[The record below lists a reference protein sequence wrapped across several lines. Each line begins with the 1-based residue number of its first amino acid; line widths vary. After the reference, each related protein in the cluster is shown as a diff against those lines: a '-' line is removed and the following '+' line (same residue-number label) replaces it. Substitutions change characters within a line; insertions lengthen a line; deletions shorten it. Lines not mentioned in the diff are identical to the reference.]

1 MKLINELLKRNL
13 ISQEQA
19 TSLQEEVEL
28 YGKKPEKIIVEKNL
42 VPEETLFT
50 IKSEVFNV
58 PIKKIESQQISSD
71 VLGLIPKD
79 SANYYKMVPIRREDN
94 VVEVGMV
101 YPEDIKAQEALKFLA
116 RQQNFKTKIYLITL
130 SDFKNVLRQYST
142 FKGEIKDALQEL
154 ENELQPIKTRRSI
167 EELPKG
173 YEEIRK
179 RMVDAPVIKMVAVI
193 LRHAVEGKA
202 SDVHIEPLK
211 TKTRVRFRVDGV
223 LHSSLLLPKKVHSSL
238 VVRIKVISGLKI
250 DETRIPQ
257 DGRFSV
263 IIDGQNI
270 DFRVSTFPTM
280 HGEKVVMRVLNPA
293 ERIKTLEEL
302 GMASYSLALVKKAL
316 KKPYGIILATGP
328 TGCGKTTTLYVTIE
342 FLNKEGVN
350 IVTLEDPIE
359 FYIEGVSQSQI
370 KPEIGYNFANG
381 LRHILRQDPD
391 IIMVGEIRDPETA
404 ELATH
409 AALTGHI
416 VLSTLHTNNAIGVI
430 PRLIDLGVKP
440 FLLPSTINIAIAQR
454 LVRRVCPHCKK
465 RIRPQ
470 GKMLDLILDEIKKMP
485 PAVRK
490 ELPKDLWVWKGEGCV
505 ECGHSGYSGRI
516 GIFEVLKMTKQLE
529 KIILTQP
536 TEEKIQKEVKKQ
548 GMITMRQDGIIKA
561 LKGLTTIE
569 EVIRVTEEQI

>member
-1 MKLINELLKRNL
+1 MRLIEELLNKNL
-13 ISQEQA
+13 ITKEQA
-19 TSLQEEVEL
+19 ASLQEEVEF
-28 YGKKPEKIIVEKNL
+28 YGKKPEEVIIEKNL
-42 VPEETLFT
+42 VPEDVVFA
-50 IKSEVFNV
+50 IKSEILAIPLKEIN
-58 PIKKIESQQISSD
+58 IRTISSD
-71 VLGLIPKD
+71 LLELIPKD
-79 SANYYKMVPIRREDN
+79 SAEYYKMVPIEKTN
-94 VVEVGMV
+94 HTISIGMV

-116 RQQNFKTKIYLITL
+116 RQHNFDYKIYLISL
-130 SDFKNVLRQYST
+130 SDFKKVMKKYGTLRREVKT
-142 FKGEIKDALQEL
+142 ALKELEQEL
-154 ENELQPIKTRRSI
+154 QVRKVKALEK
-167 EELPKG
+167 LPKG
-173 YEEIRK
+173 YKEVQE
-179 RMVDAPVIKMVAVI
+179 RMAEAPISKMVAVI
-193 LRHAVEGKA
+193 LKHAVEGHA

-211 TKTRVRFRVDGV
+211 TKTRVRFRMDGI
-223 LHSSLLLPKKVHSSL
+223 LHSSLYLPKNIHPSIVS
-238 VVRIKVISGLKI
+238 RIKIISNLRI

-263 IIDGQNI
+263 TIDNQNI

-280 HGEKVVMRVLNPA
+280 TGEKVVMRVLNPL
-293 ERIKTLEEL
+293 ERLETFEEL
-302 GMASYSLALVKKAL
+302 GLEGVPLRLIKESI
-316 KKPYGIILATGP
+316 KKPYGMILATGP

-342 FLNKEGVN
+342 SLNKEGVN

-359 FYIEGVSQSQI
+359 FYIEGVNQSQI
-370 KPEIGYNFANG
+370 KPEIGYTFANG

-391 IIMVGEIRDPETA
+391 IIMVGEIRDSETA

-454 LVRRVCPHCKK
+454 LVRRVCPYCKK
-465 RIRPQ
+465 KVKPQ
-470 GKMLDLILDEIKKMP
+470 GKILDLILEEIKKMP
-485 PAVRK
+485 PSVKK
-490 ELPKDLWVWKGEGCV
+490 ELPKDLWVWKGEGCI
-505 ECGHSGYSGRI
+505 ECGHTGYSGRI
-516 GIFEVLKMTKQLE
+516 GIFEVLRMTKNLE

-536 TEEKIQKEVKKQ
+536 TEEKIRKEAKKQ